1 MLVSSWRMFV
11 QAKTSY
17 LRVEKMLDENPVK
30 QTAASPASIQGPMKW
45 QNLGATVPGKSE
57 PILEGLTAEFK
68 EGQVIAIAG
77 HSGAGKTTLFNAICG
92 IVEPTSG
99 KLTLNGKPHDWPA
112 THELTSLGISRTLQ
126 GVGLF
131 PDLTVTENVM
141 IGAQHLAQTGLI
153 SAALGRNRKD
163 EDQIR
168 NKARVALERVY
179 AGGIAHRRADTL
191 SYPDTK
197 RVAIA
202 RALVS
207 EPTIL
212 MLDEP
217 AGGLGTQDIEWM
229 NLLIRNLSAS
239 MSVLLIEHH
248 MDVVMSVCSK
258 LYVLNFGEVI
268 ASGNAETVRR
278 DPAVMAAYL
287 GTGAK

>member
-1 MLVSSWRMFV
+1 MSTNN
-11 QAKTSY
+11 AA
-17 LRVEKMLDENPVK
+17 LRVERVNVSFGGLRALNDVYLEIAKNEVVGL
-30 QTAASPASIQGPMKW
+30 IGP
-45 QNLGATVPGKSE
+45 N
-57 PILEGLTAEFK
+57 
-68 EGQVIAIAG
+68 
-77 HSGAGKTTLFNAICG
+77 GAGKTTLFNALCG
-92 IVEPTSG
+92 LVTPDSG
-99 KLTLNGKPHDWPA
+99 EFELNGKKSNFPKP
-112 THELTSLGISRTLQ
+112 HELVDLGIARTLQ

-131 PDLTVTENVM
+131 GDLTVLENVM
-141 IGAQHLAQTGLI
+141 VGAQHLSETGLI

-163 EDQIR
+163 ENKIR
-168 NKARVALERVY
+168 DKARVALERVY

-197 RVAIA
+197 RVSIA

-217 AGGLGTQDIEWM
+217 AGGLGSQDIEWM
-229 NLLIRNLSAS
+229 NQLIKNLSVD
-239 MSVLLIEHH
+239 MSVLLVEHH

-268 ASGNAETVRR
+268 ASGVAETVRR

-287 GTGAK
+287 GTGDNHVA